1 MGDDKF
7 YDCYKK
13 VLIFNL
19 IATIGFSCIVFLF
32 NISLL
37 GTLVTVLAVSVKL
50 ILWLL
55 RDSFNLDETNDNTR
69 LTVSLCFITLFFA
82 MDAIIYN
89 NFLPAA
95 LVLIIPIFV
104 MTLRKDIELIKQE
117 SFVTAGFMI
126 VTLIVSVFIKPFQS
140 NFFTELLLFVI
151 PLLQILYIIKNLTED
166 TLSLSA
172 KSEFFKDKSR
182 RDSVTGL
189 YNTGTFYDMVAEKV
203 QLMAPFCFVIINID
217 NFKYVKDTYGLP
229 FGDYVLKTLVK
240 AIKKGSRD
248 QDIGFRYNG
257 EDMAVIFPK
266 TTDDE
271 AFRIAEKIRK
281 IFSEKTYDHNADWA
295 RTRKPITISI
305 GLIENN
311 IRGAMPQELIEKC
324 DQALFYSKQHGKNQT
339 TVYHEH
345 LVEWEDKFEDFRRK
359 YRNYER

>member
-1 MGDDKF
+1 MEEDKF
-7 YDCYKK
+7 YECYKK
-13 VLIFNL
+13 VLIFDL
-19 IATIGFSCIVFLF
+19 IASIVFSCIVFLF

-37 GTLVTVLAVSVKL
+37 GTLVTVFFVSIKL

-55 RDSFNLDETNDNTR
+55 RDSFHLEETNDNTS
-69 LTVSLCFITLFFA
+69 LTFSLCFITLFFS
-82 MDAIIYN
+82 MDSIIYN
-89 NFLPAA
+89 NFFPAA
-95 LVLIIPIFV
+95 LALILPVFV
-104 MTLRKDIELIKQE
+104 MTLRKDIELIRRE
-117 SFVTAGFMI
+117 SFITAGFMV
-126 VTLIVSVFIKPFQS
+126 VTLIISVFFKPFQT
-140 NFFTELLLFVI
+140 NIFTELLLFVI

-172 KSEFFKDKSR
+172 KSEFFKDKSK

-189 YNTGTFYDMVAEKV
+189 YNTGAFYEAVAQKV
-203 QLMAPFCFVIINID
+203 QLMAPFCFIIINID

-229 FGDYVLKTLVK
+229 FGDYVLMTLVK
-240 AIKKGSRD
+240 AIKKGCRD

-271 AFRIAEKIRK
+271 AFRLAEKIRK

-295 RTRKPITISI
+295 RTKKPITISI

-345 LVEWEDKFEDFRRK
+345 IVEWEDKFEDFRRK
-359 YRNYER
+359 YRNYES